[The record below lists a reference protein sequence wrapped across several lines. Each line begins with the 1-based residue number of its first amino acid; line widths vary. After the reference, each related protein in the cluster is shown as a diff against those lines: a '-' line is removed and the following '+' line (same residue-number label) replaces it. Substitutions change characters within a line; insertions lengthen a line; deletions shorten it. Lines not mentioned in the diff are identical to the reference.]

1 VRKEVI
7 MMKELD
13 NIKQLNERR
22 EVLEKEL
29 KDIVTEIVLYNLK
42 NELQKPLSDAGI
54 EVTSI
59 EWDFYPE
66 SDDEGG
72 SIYYPSGLEINT
84 VDNKDLEG
92 VTIKEVY
99 YGDEYDTDVD
109 EFIREKLSYYSSDLY
124 DYDIYE
130 IVFKEED

>member
-1 VRKEVI
+1 
-7 MMKELD
+7 MKELD

>member
-1 VRKEVI
+1 